1 MGARQSTLNHTIAKS
16 LNNEEETHTQISF
29 HNVQMHT
36 HIFSHSDIHAETSSD
51 ISSLI
56 QPLIGFGH
64 RVEGVMKDSSNKRQT
79 GGREKERW
87 GSKTRGGRREE
98 SLFGRNL

>member
-36 HIFSHSDIHAETSSD
+36 HIFSHSDLRYTCRDILRHLVIDSTSDRFRTQSGGGD
-51 ISSLI
+51 
-56 QPLIGFGH
+56 
-64 RVEGVMKDSSNKRQT
+64 ERQQQ
-79 GGREKERW
+79 
-87 GSKTRGGRREE
+87 
-98 SLFGRNL
+98 

>member
-1 MGARQSTLNHTIAKS
+1 MRKKHIHRFLFTMCKCIHTFS
-16 LNNEEETHTQISF
+16 LTQI
-29 HNVQMHT
+29 
-36 HIFSHSDIHAETSSD
+36 SDIHAETSSD